1 MVDSIILAVV
11 VVLMAFAVKASVKH
25 FSGKGSCCSS
35 SPSSP
40 VPEKKLSGAVLH
52 KTLYVD
58 GMKCAHCEDRV
69 HRALDGI
76 SALAVTSADWRSG
89 RVTVDLEHDV
99 PQDLIAR
106 VVSDCGYSLR
116 KIEDC

>member
-40 VPEKKLSGAVLH
+40 VPAKKLSGAVLH